1 MKISELYQ
9 VFLKHPVVT
18 TDTRDCPKNSMFFA
32 LRGASFNGNDFAI
45 KALESGC
52 AYAVVDDERVVG
64 DERLIHV
71 PDVLTAMQE
80 LAAYHRQQLHTPI
93 LQVTGTNG
101 KTTTKELTSAV
112 LSERFNV
119 LYTLGNFN
127 NHIGVPKTLLRLRP
141 EHDIAVVE
149 TGANHPGEIAELCR
163 IVQAD
168 CGLITNVGKAHLEGF
183 GSFEGVIHTK
193 GELYDDLRQRPDT
206 FIFLNADNEHLV
218 KIAGGLKAVT
228 YGEPGKGYDVEGEV
242 VSCTPFVNL
251 RWRQKGGEW
260 QEIHTHLIGAY
271 NVTNALAA
279 AAVGLHFGVSAEAV
293 THAISNYQP
302 TNNRSELLE
311 TGHNTLV
318 VDAYNANPTSM
329 KAAFDSFR
337 LISHPKKMAI
347 VGEMRELGAASE
359 EEHRRVVSEAETLG
373 CDELWFVGDNFKDC
387 AGAHRFFPDVEAVK
401 KQLEAA
407 PLNGCMVLIKGS
419 NSTRLYQLPEYL

>member
-1 MKISELYQ
+1 M
-9 VFLKHPVVT
+9 
-18 TDTRDCPKNSMFFA
+18 
-32 LRGASFNGNDFAI
+32 
-45 KALESGC
+45 
-52 AYAVVDDERVVG
+52 
-64 DERLIHV
+64 
-71 PDVLTAMQE
+71 
-80 LAAYHRQQLHTPI
+80 
-93 LQVTGTNG
+93 
-101 KTTTKELTSAV
+101 
-112 LSERFNV
+112 
-119 LYTLGNFN
+119 
-127 NHIGVPKTLLRLRP
+127 
-141 EHDIAVVE
+141 
-149 TGANHPGEIAELCR
+149 
-163 IVQAD
+163 
-168 CGLITNVGKAHLEGF
+168 
-183 GSFEGVIHTK
+183 
-193 GELYDDLRQRPDT
+193 RQRPDT

-279 AAVGLHFGVSAEAV
+279 AAVGLHFGVSAEAI
-293 THAISNYQP
+293 TRAISNYQP

-407 PLNGCMVLIKGS
+407 PLKGCMVLIKGS